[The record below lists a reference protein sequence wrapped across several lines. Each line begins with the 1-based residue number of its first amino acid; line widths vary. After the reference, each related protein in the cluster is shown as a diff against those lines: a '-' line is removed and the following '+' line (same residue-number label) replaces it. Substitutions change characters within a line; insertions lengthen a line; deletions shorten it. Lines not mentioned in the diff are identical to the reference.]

1 MSERRTRRHSRR
13 SRSPLWIGALAAAL
27 AVVLALGVFLI
38 GGSPPRPP
46 AASMDHGWEL
56 VLVNR
61 DHSLPEGWDPELV
74 TLTNGTQVDE
84 RIYPALQEM
93 FDDMRAQDVYPV
105 VRDGWRS
112 EAVQRELMDERVAQ
126 YRGQGYSW
134 SESRELAEQWVALP
148 GTSEHQLGLAV
159 DINPDSSLS
168 TGDQVYGWLAEH
180 ACEYGFVRRY
190 PPDKTEITGISN
202 EPWHYR
208 YVGMEAAEE
217 MEELG
222 LCLEEYV
229 EYLDGDRAA

>member
-1 MSERRTRRHSRR
+1 MSERRTRRRGGR
-13 SRSPLWIGALAAAL
+13 SGVPFWAAAL
-27 AVVLALGVFLI
+27 AVALAVAALGAFLI
-38 GGSPPRPP
+38 GGSQPRPP

-61 DHSLPEGWDPELV
+61 DHSLPTGWDPELV

-93 FDDMRAQDVYPV
+93 FDDMREQGVYPV

-134 SESRELAEQWVALP
+134 SEARKLAEQWVALP

-168 TGDQVYGWLAEH
+168 TGDQVYTWLAEH
-180 ACEYGFVRRY
+180 AQEYGFVRRY

-208 YVGMEAAEE
+208 YVGAEAAEE
-217 MEELG
+217 MERLD

-229 EYLDGDRAA
+229 AWLDENRAAA

>member
-1 MSERRTRRHSRR
+1 MSERRTRRRGRR
-13 SRSPLWIGALAAAL
+13 DAVPFWIGALAVAL
-27 AVVLALGVFLI
+27 AGLALGAFLI
-38 GGSPPRPP
+38 GGSSPRPP
-46 AASMDHGWEL
+46 AASVDHGWEL

-112 EAVQRELMDERVAQ
+112 EAVQRELMDDRVRE
-126 YRGQGYSW
+126 YRDQGYSW
-134 SESRELAEQWVALP
+134 SEAREMAERWVAVP

-159 DINPDSSLS
+159 DINPDTSLS
-168 TGDQVYGWLAEH
+168 TGDQVYTWLAEH
-180 ACEYGFVRRY
+180 AGEYGFVRRY

-208 YVGMEAAEE
+208 YVGTEAAEE

-222 LCLEEYV
+222 LCLEEYI